1 MTRSPGAE
9 NQAEYSDGDTAV
21 YVYGIVPGDVEVKE
35 NAEGTGDPPAKVAVI
50 RQGDIAALVS
60 AIPAGHPLGKP
71 EDLQAHARLLDG
83 TAAVA
88 PVLPL
93 RFGAVMTDA
102 EAVADE
108 LLEAHHDE
116 FARAL
121 SELEGRAEYIIK
133 GRYDEQTILRDLL
146 SQSQQA
152 RALLKDI
159 RNTPEEASRNS
170 RIALG
175 ELIATAIEST
185 RNVDTKTIVDQL
197 NGLASAI
204 NVRPPTHE
212 YDAVHIALL
221 ADVDRQHDLEATV
234 NELAEDGEGR
244 TELRL
249 LGPLAAYDF
258 VITRIPEC

>member
-1 MTRSPGAE
+1 MTRSPRVE
-9 NQAEYSDGDTAV
+9 NQIEHSDGDTAI
-21 YVYGIVPGDVEVKE
+21 YIYGIVPGDVEVKE
-35 NAEGTGDPPAKVAVI
+35 DAEGIGDPPAKVEVI
-50 RQGDIAALVS
+50 REGDIAALVS

-71 EDLQAHARLLDG
+71 KDLQAHANLLDG

-102 EAVADE
+102 EAVAEE
-108 LLEAHHDE
+108 LLRANHDD
-116 FARAL
+116 FARVL

-133 GRYDEQTILRDLL
+133 GRYDEDALLRDVL
-146 SQSQQA
+146 SERQA
-152 RALLKDI
+152 RALLDDVRSKPD
-159 RNTPEEASRNS
+159 EASRDS

-175 ELIATAIEST
+175 ELIAKAIESR
-185 RNVDTKTIVDQL
+185 RNADTKTVVDQL
-197 NGLASAI
+197 NGLASAV

-212 YDAVHIALL
+212 YDAVHVALMAEL
-221 ADVDRQHDLEATV
+221 DRQPDLEATV
-234 NELAEDGEGR
+234 NELAEKGKGR

-258 VITRIPEC
+258 VTTRAPAS